1 MKGAKTLKHYT
12 LVFNTTTGSRKSMR
26 ITNPTV
32 GLPTSEIEAAV
43 GQMIANNIFDPER
56 GGLESLNRM
65 ELSVMERTT
74 VL

>member
-1 MKGAKTLKHYT
+1 MKHYT
-12 LVFNTTTGSRKSMR
+12 LVFNTTTGSRRSMR
-26 ITNPTV
+26 IANPVT
-32 GLPTSEIEAAV
+32 GLSTSEIEAAV

-74 VL
+74 IL